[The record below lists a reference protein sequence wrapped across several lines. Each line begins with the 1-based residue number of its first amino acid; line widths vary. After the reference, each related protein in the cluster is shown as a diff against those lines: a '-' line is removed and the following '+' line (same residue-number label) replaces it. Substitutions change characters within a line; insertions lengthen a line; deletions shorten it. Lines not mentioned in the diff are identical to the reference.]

1 MCSFID
7 INFPKCRFAYSELH
21 FAVLGLHFA
30 VLKSTSGNTEL
41 KFTVLK
47 STSGN
52 IELKFTVLKFQ
63 NATNKKYLF
72 PAQ

>member
-7 INFPKCRFAYSELH
+7 ITFPKCRFAYSELH

-47 STSGN
+47 
-52 IELKFTVLKFQ
+52 FQ